1 VTGCSTNTTLA
12 GFAKAVQADRVL
24 RELDSIKDDIGILQ
38 GVDDCLDA
46 ES

>member
-1 VTGCSTNTTLA
+1 MTGCSTNTTLA

-24 RELDSIKDDIGILQ
+24 RELDSIKENIDVLQ
-38 GVDDCLDA
+38 GVDDSLDA

>member
-24 RELDSIKDDIGILQ
+24 RELDSIKENIDVLQ
-38 GVDDCLDA
+38 GVDDSLDA